1 MRLRFI
7 FLTGPESA
15 PVTYTPKSGP
25 RALGDPQ
32 PGGGGGSCA
41 SSRLTRAP
49 HQPNSEVGGGVG
61 GGSSPC
67 AQRPLL
73 SVRLIKLRDSRPR
86 TQEDS
91 NSQSL
96 QVGNSRV
103 AGEAAVAHE
112 NWLRPPDSCAQ
123 QSPVLSGSRRPRS
136 RESPQVSQLSRGAR
150 GPARSPGQP
159 RSRAS
164 RAAGPERRR
173 WAGRRGVLDLAPGH
187 PRRRRLRLRCQIIH
201 Y

>member
-7 FLTGPESA
+7 FLAGPESA

-32 PGGGGGSCA
+32 PGGGSCA

-49 HQPNSEVGGGVG
+49 HQPNSEVGWG

-73 SVRLIKLRDSRPR
+73 SLQFIKLRNSRPR
-86 TQEDS
+86 TEEDS

-96 QVGNSRV
+96 QVGNSLA
-103 AGEAAVAHE
+103 AGETAAAHK
-112 NWLRPPDSCAQ
+112 NWLRPPDSCTQ
-123 QSPVLSGSRRPRS
+123 QSPL
-136 RESPQVSQLSRGAR
+136 
-150 GPARSPGQP
+150 
-159 RSRAS
+159 
-164 RAAGPERRR
+164 
-173 WAGRRGVLDLAPGH
+173 
-187 PRRRRLRLRCQIIH
+187 
-201 Y
+201 